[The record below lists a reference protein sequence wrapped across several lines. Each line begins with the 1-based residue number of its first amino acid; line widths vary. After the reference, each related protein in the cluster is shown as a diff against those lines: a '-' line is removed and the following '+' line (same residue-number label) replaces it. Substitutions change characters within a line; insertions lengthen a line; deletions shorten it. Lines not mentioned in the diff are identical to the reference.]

1 VEALAKIFDFEGSPV
16 RTVLKDGEPWFVAKD
31 VCEVLGCSWDGH
43 RLDHVP
49 PEWKGAVSV
58 TTPGGTQDAT
68 VLSEQG
74 LYFFLSRSDKP
85 KALPF
90 QKWVSGNVLP
100 KIRREGMYLAPALN
114 SPEDQVLAL
123 AQAITISAQA
133 VKELRAKVDQQ
144 GQTLS
149 LVKETFAAHPDEW
162 RKTIKDG
169 IDKIAVTQNKFFQ
182 FVWGEFYDL
191 LEERGHCDLKIRL
204 KHVRAR
210 MAAQGISKSKIA
222 DVNRLDTLEE
232 DPVLQELAL
241 AIVKEMVAKY
251 AA

>member
-31 VCEVLGCSWDGH
+31 VCDILGYLWCGTKTVE
-43 RLDHVP
+43 HVP
-49 PEWKGAVSV
+49 AEWRGVGSV
-58 TTPGGTQDAT
+58 PTPSGNQDMA

-100 KIRREGMYLAPALN
+100 KIRREGMYLAKPVAL
-114 SPEDQVLAL
+114 EDLIIMQ
-123 AQAITISAQA
+123 AQS
-133 VKELRAKVDQQ
+133 VKELKGVVEEQ
-144 GQTLS
+144 GKALQSAQQTLAQ
-149 LVKETFAAHPDEW
+149 VKDTFAAHPDEW